1 VSIGRSGRRVSWQP
15 RSAISG
21 LGSLQTAQMVRYWGL
36 YANAACGKRRKVA
49 LAGDTPQAPCHQD
62 DELTRRAWL
71 SWALF
76 VRRVYE
82 VDPLLC
88 PFCGSEMKILTFL
101 LDFGS
106 AQAIRKSLELP
117 AQEPEPLAHRRTRDL
132 PRRRPHPF
140 RRPRSGLTSNENSSS
155 AALTPLHNPT
165 PRNAEKRFP
174 TQQSPSPL
182 LR

>member
-1 VSIGRSGRRVSWQP
+1 
-15 RSAISG
+15 
-21 LGSLQTAQMVRYWGL
+21 MVRYWGF
-36 YANAACGKRRKVA
+36 YANAARGKRRKA
-49 LAGDTPQAPCHQD
+49 AAGDTPQAQSRQD
-62 DELTRRAWL
+62 D
-71 SWALF
+71 
-76 VRRVYE
+76 E

-88 PFCGSEMKILTFL
+88 PFCGSEIKILAFI

-117 AQEPEPLAHRRTRDL
+117 AQEPEPLAHLRTRDL

-155 AALTPLHNPT
+155 AALTPLHNAT